1 MNQEFISVGNL
12 PPGVAEDSLQ
22 AAFSRFG
29 EINQILIAPGAK
41 SETPTARK
49 TALIEFKDIR
59 HAEKAVN
66 DMNGCF
72 FFGLRLD
79 VKWAN
84 QGQKR
89 AKSDMVVNENT
100 SLPQQGLVA

>member
-1 MNQEFISVGNL
+1 MNREMINVGNL
-12 PPGVAEDSLQ
+12 PTGTSEDSLQ

-29 EINQILIAPGAK
+29 EINQILIAPEVTF
-41 SETPTARK
+41 ETSTALK

-59 HAEKAVN
+59 HAEQAVN
-66 DMNGCF
+66 DMNDCF

-89 AKSDMVVNENT
+89 ARIGN
-100 SLPQQGLVA
+100 